1 MTDQGEDVP
10 EDVPENVPENTA
22 QPRGGRNGAG
32 SGGGEGAGSGG
43 QGTGRRRWY
52 RRRAARRTA
61 VTVLA
66 LALVAASG
74 LVLYEV
80 ARGDDCWRPPKATAR
95 LAQDPARATRALDP
109 GAGYVADAQLPGGA
123 EKNASPD
130 ALTALLSDSHW
141 HTCHGPSGPR
151 LIGDIL
157 TAATTG
163 RTADDR
169 TSPAR
174 RHTAPMARTL
184 HRAVNLLGGRSEG
197 GHNEVTY
204 PAEFRPYAARLLASW
219 PDSVNSGVT
228 NLPRKALT
236 TDRQTGETHV
246 GFGAHNFDNAQLEA
260 VVLDLAADP
269 RSYAILY
276 DALRARAADRLDPL
290 RRDQAFPPGVREAGH
305 DRESDQRED
314 GSGDKQ
320 GDEHGDADEDRDG
333 REEPSVTGEL
343 FGSAAGMAALAHARD
358 QHVAR
363 GDIPDGTAFDR
374 AVVRHSAGGY
384 APTAR
389 PEGTRHAFE
398 GAAALRK
405 PSAKAADWAR
415 SASGSA
421 VADDTRRSVAWFM
434 DYEQQL
440 RRTADLWITR
450 RHLPAPVAD
459 RLRGALDRAHDLQ
472 IDLQYATGPRL
483 DH

>member
-1 MTDQGEDVP
+1 MRDQGEDVPEDMP

-130 ALTALLSDSHW
+130 ALTDLLSDSHW

-174 RHTAPMARTL
+174 RHTAPMARIL

-219 PDSVNSGVT
+219 PDAVDAGAAHHAT
-228 NLPRKALT
+228 RMLT
-236 TDRQTGETHV
+236 TDPASGEV
-246 GFGAHNFDNAQLEA
+246 RLLFGAHNFDSEQLET
-260 VVLDLAADP
+260 VLADVAAEP
-269 RSYAILY
+269 KSYATLY
-276 DALRARAADRLDPL
+276 DALRARAADRIEPL
-290 RRDQAFPPGVREAGH
+290 SGDQALPAAVQGAGRGTARRSGGPGDGEGPEEDSVSVRLQGSTAG
-305 DRESDQRED
+305 
-314 GSGDKQ
+314 
-320 GDEHGDADEDRDG
+320 
-333 REEPSVTGEL
+333 L
-343 FGSAAGMAALAHARD
+343 AALAHARD
-358 QHVAR
+358 EHVAAGR
-363 GDIPDGTAFDR
+363 VPDAAAFDR
-374 AVVRHSAGGY
+374 DVLRHSAGGY
-384 APTAR
+384 APGAR
-389 PEGTRHAFE
+389 AEGPKVRFE
-398 GAAALRK
+398 GSAALRE
-405 PSAKAADWAR
+405 PSATAAAWARAGLRAGTGEGDGGGSTTGGPRAAD
-415 SASGSA
+415 
-421 VADDTRRSVAWFM
+421 WFM

-440 RRTADLWITR
+440 RRTVDLWIAR
-450 RHLPAPVAD
+450 RHVPADTAE
-459 RLRGALDRAHDLQ
+459 RLRGALARSRELQ
-472 IDLQYATGPRL
+472 IDLRYPDGPLL